1 MSVREERIQR
11 RRDIIQKRCE
21 SSTRKDFDQEHNEHE
36 IAAGNHDL
44 LHTERQITESLSQ
57 LQRCIENQSKGVTS
71 VRIQAE
77 KEESLFQTKSE
88 KSRNHILKQ
97 VEDNDSNDKE
107 FDGDFVEA
115 VWGETQEVL
124 FKSNVKEMHETLEMA
139 RFKCEAMLQKK
150 DDIFDLIGDGL
161 RGQDVVFLETV
172 KDQESTADSLR
183 ALMDSQMTS
192 TRDLCRDELI
202 SIEEAVEKDR
212 RNLMEKQSSDISA
225 SVEKKK
231 QVESDSL
238 NSMQKRTD
246 AKIEN
251 AAKIHD
257 EVTEDYNVLK
267 NKLQDQVSQLERDW
281 SVSRVLYTVS
291 SDQIEYDHREVETKN
306 AENEIRIKKSKK
318 RIVQVKEDLKQ
329 ELEHARLSEE
339 KDKRKNGGLQGDC
352 QRLEGQFQNLL
363 MKLNRFD
370 LLQEQ
375 TFSAASAMHK
385 EEDETLSQKIRATQ
399 QAIHEAFN
407 ER

>member
-1 MSVREERIQR
+1 
-11 RRDIIQKRCE
+11 
-21 SSTRKDFDQEHNEHE
+21 
-36 IAAGNHDL
+36 
-44 LHTERQITESLSQ
+44 
-57 LQRCIENQSKGVTS
+57 
-71 VRIQAE
+71 
-77 KEESLFQTKSE
+77 
-88 KSRNHILKQ
+88 
-97 VEDNDSNDKE
+97 
-107 FDGDFVEA
+107 
-115 VWGETQEVL
+115 
-124 FKSNVKEMHETLEMA
+124 
-139 RFKCEAMLQKK
+139 
-150 DDIFDLIGDGL
+150 
-161 RGQDVVFLETV
+161 VFLETV

-202 SIEEAVEKDR
+202 TIEEAVEKDR

-329 ELEHARLSEE
+329 ELEDARLSEE